1 MMSFLVADAH
11 FLRGV
16 VAGLAVATALSCAGM
31 IFAVLAV
38 PSPPAVMTVTFQS
51 P

>member
-1 MMSFLVADAH
+1 MSFLIADAH

-16 VAGLAVATALSCAGM
+16 VAGLAVATALSGAAAV
-31 IFAVLAV
+31 FAVLAV

>member
-1 MMSFLVADAH
+1 MMSFLVTDAH
-11 FLRGV
+11 FFRGV
-16 VAGLAVATALSCAGM
+16 VAGLVVATALSGAGM

-38 PSPPAVMTVTFQS
+38 PPPPAVMTVTFQS